1 MVVRIAKLGLVAMIG
16 LFLLLVGVDNL
27 LDYGTNYAFVQ
38 HVMMMDTLPPQSV
51 LLSRAIHSPF
61 LHKLF
66 YAQIITVELL
76 AGLLCV
82 VGAVRLWRERAAAAR
97 GFNRAKAIAIA
108 GLALAFA
115 LWFFGFMVVGGEWF
129 QMWQSPTWNGQQAA
143 FRFIGCVGLVLLF
156 LTYNDEEIA

>member
-1 MVVRIAKLGLVAMIG
+1 MVVRIAKMGLVAMIG

-38 HVMMMDTLPPQSV
+38 HVMMMDTLAPQSE
-51 LLSRAIHSPF
+51 LLSRAIHSPL
-61 LHKLF
+61 LHKLV
-66 YAQIITVELL
+66 YALIITVEML

-82 VGAVRLWRERAAAAR
+82 YGAARLWLERAASTR
-97 GFNRAKAIAIA
+97 CFNRAKSIAIA

-115 LWFFGFMVVGGEWF
+115 LWFFGFMVIGGEWF
-129 QMWQSPTWNGQQAA
+129 QMWRSPTWNGQQAA

-156 LTYNDEEIA
+156 LSLRDEELA

>member
-1 MVVRIAKLGLVAMIG
+1 MVVRIAKVGMVVMIG

-38 HVMMMDTLPPQSV
+38 HVMMMDTLPPQSE
-51 LLSRAIHSPF
+51 LLSRAIHSPL
-61 LHKLF
+61 LHKLV
-66 YAQIITVELL
+66 YAQIIAVEML

-82 VGAVRLWRERAAAAR
+82 LGAARLWLERGAAASS
-97 GFNRAKAIAIA
+97 FNRAKHIAIA

-115 LWFFGFMVVGGEWF
+115 LWFFGFMVIGGEWF
-129 QMWQSPTWNGQQAA
+129 QMWRSPTWNGQQAA

-156 LTYNDEEIA
+156 LSHRDEEFA